1 MTIRR
6 FTSYVLAGTM
16 FLSTCSS
23 VLSAAASVRLLAP
36 AESTVATGGS
46 MEVSVGFNT
55 GDEKVKVTKLE
66 LWVDGEFALRRTL
79 NNAASHGV
87 TSFLWNTSKAGKGA
101 HNLVVKVFAGS
112 KLISEVSGIGNVGDI
127 VPARDG
133 VDTKAP
139 VVAFKNLKAGEI
151 LSGTKKIELAAND
164 DSGEPPLV
172 SLLVDDTLKLLKN
185 VPPYNYAL
193 DTTTYKDGSHNI
205 STYAYDN
212 SGNMSDTV
220 SLGVTFKNGL
230 TEPTVTTM
238 SVTNKETK
246 SALRDAL
253 SGKQDRVATIP
264 IPKTPAQLTA
274 ARTSQPA
281 VNVPSSIAPAAS
293 LRTSETAGTPM
304 TAVSAPIAA
313 PNMTGVSSPATSA
326 PAGVIR
332 GSENSGAVSGPAAAL
347 PVSPGIAGVSGV
359 PSAVTV
365 PVVRG
370 SQTFGE
376 SASRAAEPSMP
387 VNVSSAN
394 GVASSL
400 RGNIRTGNS
409 GMASSGLTAAEPA
422 MPVSISSAS
431 GVTNALVGNVR
442 TGSSD
447 FAAAGVSAP
456 AEPSLPVS
464 VSSVSDI
471 SAATQA
477 LIRMNE
483 SELAASGAASSVP
496 SEPINIEKP
505 VLIAKADLTGELRHT
520 ESVEVPV
527 NDSLSAVEP
536 EEVKPAEAASPV
548 KIAMAPTVKDNTPQG
563 QSSYSTL
570 PLTQKSTKAIIKKS
584 KAVTSKKIRAR
595 GFFEDMGGV
604 LLWDNDT
611 KTVTVITDSMKMEMV
626 IGSATAKV
634 NGKEM
639 KLSSAPYIV
648 NGRTVIDSDTYDLA
662 LAFLSAQK
670 LASK

>member
-36 AESTVATGGS
+36 QQNAVATGGS

-55 GDEKVKVTKLE
+55 GDEQVKVTKLE

-212 SGNMSDTV
+212 SGNMSDTL

-230 TEPTVTTM
+230 TAPTVTTM

-304 TAVSAPIAA
+304 TAVSAPVAT
-313 PNMTGVSSPATSA
+313 PNVAGVSTVTSA

-332 GSENSGAVSGPAAAL
+332 SADNSGAVSGPAAAL
-347 PVSPGIAGVSGV
+347 PVNPGISGVSGV
-359 PSAVTV
+359 SSAVTV
-365 PVVRG
+365 PAVRG

-387 VNVSSAN
+387 VNVSNATSM
-394 GVASSL
+394 ASSL

-447 FAAAGVSAP
+447 FAAAGVSA

-505 VLIAKADLTGELRHT
+505 VLIAKADITGELRHT

-527 NDSLSAVEP
+527 SDSLSAVEP
-536 EEVKPAEAASPV
+536 EEVKPVEAANPV
-548 KIAMAPTVKDNTPQG
+548 KVAMAPTVKDNTPKG
-563 QSSYSTL
+563 QASYSTL
-570 PLTQKSTKAIIKKS
+570 PLTQKSTKAIIKKT

-639 KLSSAPYIV
+639 RLSSAPYIV

-662 LAFLSAQK
+662 LAFMSAQK